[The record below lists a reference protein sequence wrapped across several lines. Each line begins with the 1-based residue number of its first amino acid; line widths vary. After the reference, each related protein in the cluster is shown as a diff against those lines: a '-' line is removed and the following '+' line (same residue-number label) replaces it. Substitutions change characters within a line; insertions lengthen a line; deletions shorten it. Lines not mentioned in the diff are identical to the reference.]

1 MLIYSFSNMAAAQK
15 AREALKAQGF
25 NRVALDIVDN
35 MHTDTEFSE
44 DYGFT
49 VGSVVGPMDGTFN
62 NATLFTQIINPI
74 PDIHATD
81 EHSEY
86 KTRLIVYDGD
96 SNPEQ
101 VENIVKDYISLA

>member
-1 MLIYSFSNMAAAQK
+1 MAAAQK

-35 MHTDTEFSE
+35 MHADTEFSQ

-49 VGSVVGPMDGTFN
+49 VGGTLSPMDGTSN
-62 NATLFTQIINPI
+62 NPALFTQSVNSLS
-74 PDIHATD
+74 DIQSGD
-81 EHSEY
+81 ELREY

-96 SNPEQ
+96 SDPKQ